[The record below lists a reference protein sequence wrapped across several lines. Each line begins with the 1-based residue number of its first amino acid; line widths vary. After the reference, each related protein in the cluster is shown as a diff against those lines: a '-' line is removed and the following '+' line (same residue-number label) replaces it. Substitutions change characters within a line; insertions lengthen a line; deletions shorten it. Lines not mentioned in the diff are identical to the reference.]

1 MLTIEGRPALTRRTG
16 RAVDAAE
23 HPDDESGEQ
32 VSPSGLGPR
41 DIAILSFERTWWK
54 HAGMKEQAIRNE
66 FGMSAARYYQ
76 VLGRL
81 MESPLALAHDPML
94 IKRLHRVRDARTT
107 ARQSRF
113 TSLDD

>member
-1 MLTIEGRPALTRRTG
+1 M
-16 RAVDAAE
+16 DAAE
-23 HPDDESGEQ
+23 HPADDNDQQ
-32 VSPSGLGPR
+32 VSPSSLDSR
-41 DIAILSFERTWWK
+41 DVAILSFERMWWK
-54 HAGMKEQAIRNE
+54 HAGVKEQAIRNE

-94 IKRLHRVRDARTT
+94 IKRLHRVRDARTA